1 MKSKFLNF
9 LIILTS
15 LLGYLEWGKDKK
27 LFLFQVEAEII
38 SKFFTNPYSV
48 IHPLTIAPFVGQI
61 MLLITLFQ
69 SKPNKILTF
78 ISIGALG
85 VLLGLMFVI
94 GLISLNLK
102 ILFSTIPFLIVV
114 FFTINYHR
122 KISN

>member
-15 LLGYLEWGKDKK
+15 LLGFLEWGKDKR
-27 LFLFQVEAEII
+27 LFLFQAEAQII
-38 SKFFTNPYSV
+38 SKLFTNPASA
-48 IHPLTIAPFVGQI
+48 IHPLTIAPLVGQI

-69 SKPNKILTF
+69 KTPNKILTF

-85 VLLGLMFVI
+85 VLLGLMFFI

-102 ILFSTIPFLIVV
+102 ILLSTIPFLIVA
-114 FFTINYHR
+114 FLTINYHR
-122 KISN
+122 KVRN